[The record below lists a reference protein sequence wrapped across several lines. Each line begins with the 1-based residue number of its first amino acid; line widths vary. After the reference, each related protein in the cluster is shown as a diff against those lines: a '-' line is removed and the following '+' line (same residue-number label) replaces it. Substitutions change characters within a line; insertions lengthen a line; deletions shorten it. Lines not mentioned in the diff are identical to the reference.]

1 VFSGSSDYMCVWVC
15 VCVHVLLVCE
25 MIRLQCAVSA
35 GDVSVW
41 LISSCHLLS
50 SRICNTLVFW
60 QRKSVLSSI

>member
-1 VFSGSSDYMCVWVC
+1 
-15 VCVHVLLVCE
+15 VHVLLVCE